1 MLACGLVAGC
11 TRGVV
16 DTAPTTPSPTITAL
30 TITPVGGGSLLVG
43 SSAPITTAS
52 GAVTPANAT
61 ALGAYAQFS
70 NGNGRYVDAAWTSSD
85 ARIIAVEDAKLV
97 ARGRGS
103 VTITATFEGRS
114 DTETFSAEGGIGG
127 RWAGSYLVE
136 QCSGNTGSL
145 QEVLCN
151 PAGNARPAGIAAVGS
166 TLPFS
171 LEISEN
177 GSDLAATVVI
187 GPVRGTLTGKNRNAG
202 YFYLQGLIE
211 DSGGTVTIVHWDTR
225 VVRDEL
231 EGFIGYQTKLPGL
244 PGFGSVA
251 AKLTG
256 VTRR

>member
-1 MLACGLVAGC
+1 VSAAAC

-16 DTAPTTPSPTITAL
+16 DSAPTAPSPTITAL
-30 TITPVGGGSLLVG
+30 TITPIGGGSLLVG
-43 SSAPITTAS
+43 SSAPITTT
-52 GAVTPANAT
+52 GNVTPANAT

-70 NGNGRYVDAAWTSSD
+70 SGSGRYVEASWTSSD
-85 ARIIAVEDAKLV
+85 AGIIAVEGTELV

-103 VTITATFEGRS
+103 VTLTATFEGRS

-127 RWAGSYLVE
+127 RWAGTYLVE
-136 QCSGNTGSL
+136 QCSGNSGSIH
-145 QEVLCN
+145 EVLCN
-151 PAGNARPAGIAAVGS
+151 PAGNARPVGLAAVGA

-187 GPVRGTLTGKNRNAG
+187 GQVRGTLTGRTRGAG
-202 YFYLQGLIE
+202 YFYLQGLIA
-211 DSGGTVTIVHWDTR
+211 DTGGTITIVHWDTR

-231 EGFIGYQTKLPGL
+231 EGFIGYQMKLPGL